1 MVYLGEYAAFMI
13 YLVTTRRMSSAG
25 AIMIGTSKDRVL
37 GLRKVGP
44 IAPKQKNWIDFELKS
59 ISLTLLR
66 MKKSAVCFSISLTYG
81 TLLHKQKVNQKYSR
95 GSWPTKRRTAAR
107 PHFDSS
113 RRNAPSPL
121 ARRASDAM
129 DAHEREPPA
138 PPQLPASDPVLTEC
152 RDCPTPLLDSP

>member
-25 AIMIGTSKDRVL
+25 AIMIGTSKDRVHVL

-66 MKKSAVCFSISLTYG
+66 RKKVQFVLAYLS
-81 TLLHKQKVNQKYSR
+81 
-95 GSWPTKRRTAAR
+95 PTGPYCTSKK
-107 PHFDSS
+107 
-113 RRNAPSPL
+113 
-121 ARRASDAM
+121 
-129 DAHEREPPA
+129 
-138 PPQLPASDPVLTEC
+138 
-152 RDCPTPLLDSP
+152 